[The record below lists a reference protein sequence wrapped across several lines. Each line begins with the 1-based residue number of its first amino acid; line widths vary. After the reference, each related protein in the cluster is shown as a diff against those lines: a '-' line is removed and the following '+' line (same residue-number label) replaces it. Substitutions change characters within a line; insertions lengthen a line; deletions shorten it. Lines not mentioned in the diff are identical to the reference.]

1 MVTGLVRSK
10 TLVGEH
16 KILTPAQK
24 LLVSVLIFTVYV
36 TDGEAFLASVLV
48 FS

>member
-1 MVTGLVRSK
+1 MTGLVRSK

-24 LLVSVLIFTVYV
+24 LLVSVLIFRVYV
-36 TDGEAFLASVLV
+36 TDGEAFLASMLV

>member
-1 MVTGLVRSK
+1 MTGLVRSK

-24 LLVSVLIFTVYV
+24 LLMSVLIFTVNV

>member
-1 MVTGLVRSK
+1 MTGLVRSK

-36 TDGEAFLASVLV
+36 TDGEPFLASV
-48 FS
+48 